1 MSIYLAAQVA
11 VYYHLLAR
19 HAQDD
24 TFRFSMRKKFR
35 QNPAT
40 EQGLFAGT
48 NPVFFFTLWHI
59 PINSSFFRREVISY
73 AIKVKSDDSF
83 GLGVEVAVPTK
94 EFTSSGI
101 YSVSNSS
108 LSHGLASELLSQQD
122 EGGPF
127 WRVRLRAAN
136 AQQIQLDYAFSP
148 SPLPSIK
155 ALLNALDEV
164 LGATIS
170 GIDAAV
176 TSYASQNPAWVGER
190 IPAAEFDSMKVQV
203 EQRYAALLTSHIPN
217 PTASTRSYWTAQV
230 EASPEAW
237 AQFRQQGLVRP
248 LFGQLLTSPAN
259 GSGDGSQLLAQVQ
272 PGDIIVVTKGP
283 RRVLGVGMATG
294 QFAPD
299 KEQPP
304 YYCPVEWLLT
314 KPVELTGSPFMT
326 GSLVWNRT
334 TKWPEIA
341 KAYAQLSPPPSELE
355 QLKLTAVELSSE
367 LDALTDKGLFPEAVT
382 GNSPNYW
389 AIGAGEGGTFWEAW
403 QAQGIMSIGWEKL
416 GDLRQYSN
424 DQLLRQTLKQHY
436 GGDTTHNNDAL
447 ACWQFC
453 QEIRL
458 GDYIVV
464 KIGRRKILGVGQ
476 VLGDY
481 QYDPT
486 RAVHYNIRRVKWLL
500 TGWLEDKQG
509 PGVPTKT
516 LTSITGYRT
525 FLKPILAELAE
536 PKHLQATPV
545 YAQKKRIEALKL
557 RLNSQQLPLPPL
569 PPYLLAQAEQDLFLP
584 TDQIE
589 HLQAA
594 LRRKKNLIVQGPPG
608 VGKTYVA
615 RRLAWLQMGEQD
627 PSRVQLVQFH
637 QSYSYEDFIRGWRPT
652 EQGGF
657 ELANGVFVD
666 FVRRAQ
672 HDPERDYFF
681 LIDEINRGNLSKIF
695 GELLLLLEADKRSP
709 DYALPLT
716 YRREGEAPFYVPPN
730 LYVIGTM
737 NTADRSLA
745 LVDYALRRRFTFV
758 DLVPMLGDK
767 LRQHLIDS
775 QIPEELAGDMLT
787 RVAALNLT
795 IKEDKNLGAGF
806 LIGHSYFCTP
816 LAGETP
822 AAWWDAIVRHDLA
835 PLLREYWFDNEN
847 KAGKAIAALHGPAI

>member
-11 VYYHLLAR
+11 VYHHLLAR

-24 TFRFSMRKKFR
+24 TFRFSMRQAFNKEP
-35 QNPAT
+35 NT
-40 EQGLFAGT
+40 GQGLFIGT
-48 NPVFFFTLWHI
+48 EKSGYFAFTLWYV
-59 PINSSFFRREVISY
+59 PLGFPGLAMDLISY
-73 AIKVKSDDSF
+73 IIRLQPNGQF
-83 GLGVEVAVPTK
+83 
-94 EFTSSGI
+94 
-101 YSVSNSS
+101 
-108 LSHGLASELLSQQD
+108 
-122 EGGPF
+122 
-127 WRVRLRAAN
+127 RLRAEVLLPHEAPPAEATGWHPN
-136 AQQIQLDYAFSP
+136 TALSRDLVWELQRQTWPAPVQWVAAPATNKMLQLSYQAAKN
-148 SPLPSIK
+148 LPDIPELLAALD
-155 ALLNALDEV
+155 ALLQ
-164 LGATIS
+164 ATMP

-176 TSYASQNPAWVGER
+176 AAHAAKTPAWTGSRYSAEQFAQMQAKVEKKCAGLLAGHLPNPA
-190 IPAAEFDSMKVQV
+190 
-203 EQRYAALLTSHIPN
+203 
-217 PTASTRSYWTAQV
+217 ASTRNYWTAQV

-237 AQFRQQGLVRP
+237 AQFRRQGLVRP

-272 PGDIIVVTKGP
+272 PGDIVVVTKGP

-334 TKWPEIA
+334 TKWPEI
-341 KAYAQLSPPPSELE
+341 QELYKI
-355 QLKLTAVELSSE
+355 LGPVPV
-367 LDALTDKGLFPEAVT
+367 ALTETSASQLTLAKTPANLLAT
-382 GNSPNYW
+382 TTNYW
-389 AIGAGEGGTFWEAW
+389 AVGAGEGGKYW
-403 QAQGIMSIGWEKL
+403 QEWQNQGVMSIGWEKL
-416 GDLRQYSN
+416 GDLQQYSTN
-424 DQLLRQTLKQHY
+424 EQVRQALKQHY
-436 GGDTTHNNDAL
+436 GGDTTHDNNTL

-453 QEIRL
+453 REIKP
-458 GDYIVV
+458 GDYIIV
-464 KIGRRKILGVGQ
+464 KIGRRKILGIGKVTGE
-476 VLGDY
+476 Y
-481 QYDPT
+481 QYQPAQLAHSNT
-486 RAVHYNIRRVKWLL
+486 RRVTWLVV
-500 TGWLEDKQG
+500 GRWDKPG
-509 PGVPTKT
+509 AGVPTKT
-516 LTSITGYRT
+516 LTNITSYVA
-525 FLKPILAELAE
+525 FLKPIVAELST
-536 PKHLQATPV
+536 PKHLQVIGQIQPTP
-545 YAQKKRIEALKL
+545 
-557 RLNSQQLPLPPL
+557 LPEIVVAPPL
-569 PPYLLAQAEQDLFLP
+569 PPYSLAQAEQDLFLP

-695 GELLLLLEADKRSP
+695 GELLLLLEADKRSS

-816 LAGETP
+816 LTGETP

-847 KAGKAIAALHGPAI
+847 KAGKAIAALHGPAV